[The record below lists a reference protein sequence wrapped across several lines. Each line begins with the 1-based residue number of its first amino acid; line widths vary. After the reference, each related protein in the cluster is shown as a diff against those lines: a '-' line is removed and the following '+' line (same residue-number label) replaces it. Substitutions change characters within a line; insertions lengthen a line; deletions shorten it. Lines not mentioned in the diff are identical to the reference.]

1 LTGPCAA
8 FLFYLLCHF
17 LHPVQKQK
25 GQEYLDRQV
34 LLSDLL
40 GLGFNNLKKSLV
52 QLAAISIA
60 EFGSIYVKKKF
71 LSRANILFSYEVLM
85 CRTLCNCVKNQA
97 SMAMSGSSFPA
108 SRWASTMPIM
118 AKHSMSRYLAA
129 CFSNSKEQSAGKSSS
144 ASLKIR

>member
-1 LTGPCAA
+1 MTGPCAV

-60 EFGSIYVKKKF
+60 EFLSIYVKNKS
-71 LSRANILFSYEVLM
+71 LSRAKNYFQCVSSLFSTE
-85 CRTLCNCVKNQA
+85 
-97 SMAMSGSSFPA
+97 MAF
-108 SRWASTMPIM
+108 
-118 AKHSMSRYLAA
+118 
-129 CFSNSKEQSAGKSSS
+129 
-144 ASLKIR
+144 